1 MLLFLHQL
9 THNMKTYCSQNCY
22 SLVHENYKCRTCN
35 SMNNL
40 SSYCGLTD
48 SKMRASDKDLLVHTP
63 KNQTHPRPSLSASR
77 WSLFGVFG
85 QLSCSLRI
93 ESLSISGSQASPKN
107 IEIWK
112 IVIQWKL
119 DLRKPDLRKN
129 LNLRKIVG
137 ATDF

>member
-1 MLLFLHQL
+1 MKIWLIYKVAMAFWINIHGCQPYPRNSRLCTKSAQKLLLA
-9 THNMKTYCSQNCY
+9 T
-22 SLVHENYKCRTCN
+22 
-35 SMNNL
+35 
-40 SSYCGLTD
+40 
-48 SKMRASDKDLLVHTP
+48 VHTP

-119 DLRKPDLRKN
+119 DLRKPDLRKS
-129 LNLRKIVG
+129 LDLRKIV
-137 ATDF
+137 ATTDFLVHKLSDLRKIF